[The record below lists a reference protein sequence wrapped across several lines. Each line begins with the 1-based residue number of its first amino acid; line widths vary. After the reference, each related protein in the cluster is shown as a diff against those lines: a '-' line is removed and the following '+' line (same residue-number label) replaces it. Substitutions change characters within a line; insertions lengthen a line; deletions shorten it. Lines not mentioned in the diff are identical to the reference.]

1 MEINTTEHNQEYQF
15 QYWLKLLI
23 LLHRVTTHYQK
34 GQVTCDLWVLQEM
47 SDVIMIFYPD
57 RRNDKIS
64 YITTFYLNINKYIP
78 NPQHK
83 QNYLSNSPILEIFSF
98 IKLLQTDLI

>member
-23 LLHRVTTHYQK
+23 LLHRVTTKKVRSLSHL
-34 GQVTCDLWVLQEM
+34 TRDAPE
-47 SDVIMIFYPD
+47 DVRC
-57 RRNDKIS
+57 RRNDEIS
-64 YITTFYLNINKYIP
+64 YITTFSLDININKCISNLQY
-78 NPQHK
+78 K